1 MQKEL
6 CEKLREAGAAL
17 GRGEVD
23 DVRLPYGYILQHFD
37 SDFEKA
43 NKITAG
49 YIRTIINRVPEI
61 KAEGRVSVKR
71 EQNEDG
77 VVFVITVN
85 RDPKRKVI
93 TSQDMPAIEAKI
105 RNKFLKRL
113 LNFIPNITDL
123 QGDALQ
129 GAAIGVQRY
138 QEMIKEMMNEDSAS

>member
-17 GRGEVD
+17 GRGETDEVK
-23 DVRLPYGYILQHFD
+23 LPYGYILNHFGG
-37 SDFEKA
+37 DFEKA

-49 YIRTIINRVPEI
+49 YIRTIINRVPDV
-61 KAEGRVSVKR
+61 KAGGRASVKR

-77 VVFVITVN
+77 ILFVITLN
-85 RDPKRKVI
+85 KDPKRKVI
-93 TSQDMPAIEAKI
+93 TNDDMPAIEAKI

-113 LNFIPNITDL
+113 LGFMPNITDL